1 MTRSSPPRRSSSPL
15 LFVGLAALVL
25 FLLAPMVAMLM
36 LGEPPVPVPESL
48 PSNVAPPTAAPAA
61 APVGERTRQDGPA
74 GTLVARAAVPVA
86 PLPGAGL
93 ADRPTAW
100 LQVVDRD
107 QGTPLSGAAVRR
119 VRTGAELTFTDERG
133 LAAVPLGE
141 PEQLAVVLDDYL
153 LRMAPTSPGSSEA
166 APQVVRLVRD
176 RWSLLVHC
184 NFTPPPGR
192 TADLVCVRFR
202 LQGKPGPGPAAVAA
216 DPVVAR
222 AWYEHEL
229 LAGQAVC
236 RDVPVQVGAFQEERV
251 HRLTKGTAVRFLV
264 PGTYTVEAATP
275 DGLCGSAEFRVDAT
289 ASPVHVPV
297 ALGQGAVLRGT
308 VLGAG
313 RPLAGAEL
321 RLQGGDPLD
330 LLATSGGDGSFAL
343 GPLLPGPVTV
353 LVRHAEHRATAAGPF
368 APTAAARI
376 VLEPL
381 PTTSLRGRVRRR
393 PGLEPV
399 VGAKVVWRPTG
410 GAPAAADSQADGSFV
425 VAAAGE
431 VEGRLSVV
439 APGCIAYAE
448 LVAPGA
454 PFADYDLW
462 PLDRDERVGLGLT
475 ASLQGVVV
483 DAAQRPQAGVA
494 VRWVPA
500 QATPPSL
507 PTGRRVLDGGVLV
520 LPQTATTAAD
530 GSFVLETDQF
540 GPGRV
545 ELVAGGAARQ
555 ATTAAGTVCADLRL
569 VR

>member
-1 MTRSSPPRRSSSPL
+1 MTRTSPSPL
-15 LFVGLAALVL
+15 LFVGLAALAL
-25 FLLAPMVAMLM
+25 FLIAPMVVMLM
-36 LGEPPVPVPESL
+36 LGEPPVP
-48 PSNVAPPTAAPAA
+48 APAA
-61 APVGERTRQDGPA
+61 GTPREMPPASTAAGAAPPAGERARQDGPA
-74 GTLVARAAVPVA
+74 GTLVARAAVPAV
-86 PLPGAGL
+86 PSPGDGL

-107 QGTPLSGAAVRR
+107 QGTPLAGAAVRR
-119 VRTGAELTFTDERG
+119 VRSGAELAFTDAHG

-141 PEQLAVVLDDYL
+141 PEQLAVVLDGYL
-153 LRMAPTSPGSSEA
+153 LRMAPTAPGSSEA
-166 APQVVRLVRD
+166 APQTVRLVRD
-176 RWSLLVHC
+176 RWSLVVDC
-184 NFTPPPGR
+184 DFAPPPGR
-192 TADLVCVRFR
+192 AADVVCVRFR

-236 RDVPVQVGAFQEERV
+236 RDVPVQIGAFQEERV

-264 PGTYTVEAATP
+264 PGTYTVEAATAE
-275 DGLCGSAEFRVDAT
+275 GLCGSAEFRVDAM
-289 ASPVHVPV
+289 ASPVRVPV
-297 ALGQGAVLRGT
+297 ALVQGAVLRGT

-330 LLATSGGDGSFAL
+330 LLATSGADGSFAL
-343 GPLLPGPVTV
+343 GPLLPGNVTV
-353 LVRHAEHRATAAGPF
+353 LVRHAEHRAAAAGPF
-368 APTAAARI
+368 APGAAARI

-381 PTTSLRGRVRRR
+381 PSTSLRGRVRKR
-393 PGLEPV
+393 PGLAPV
-399 VGAKVVWRPTG
+399 AGAQVVWQPGG
-410 GAPAAADSQADGSFV
+410 GAPVAVHTQADGTFV

-431 VEGRLSVV
+431 GDGRLSVV
-439 APGCIAYAE
+439 APGCLAYTE

-462 PLDRDERVGLGLT
+462 PHERTERVAAGLT
-475 ASLQGVVV
+475 AGLQGVVV
-483 DAAQRPQAGVA
+483 DAAQRPLAGLA

-500 QATPPSL
+500 QPAPPTP
-507 PTGRRVLDGGVLV
+507 PTGRRVLDGGAPV
-520 LPQTATTAAD
+520 LPQTVTSAAD

-545 ELVAGGAARQ
+545 ELVAGGASLQ
-555 ATTAAGTVCADLRL
+555 ATAAAGTVCADLRL